1 MPDHD
6 DEDDEVG
13 VRIARA
19 ARELPRT
26 IAIAESLTGG
36 ALSSRLARLE
46 DASDWYR
53 GAVVTYASDVKHSV
67 LGAPPGEVVSE
78 VAARALADGVATLLD
93 ADVAVAVT
101 GVGGPDP
108 QDGESPGTVWMA
120 LHTPAGTT
128 ARCCTFGGGPEAV
141 VEQTCDAA
149 VSWLADHL
157 DEQSAHT

>member
-6 DEDDEVG
+6 DEVG
-13 VRIARA
+13 MRVARA
-19 ARELPRT
+19 ARELPRS

-36 ALSSRLARLE
+36 ALSARLARLE

-53 GAVVTYASDVKHSV
+53 GAVVTYAADVKHSV

-108 QDGESPGTVWMA
+108 QDGEPPGTVWMA
-120 LHTPAGTT
+120 LHTPTGTT
-128 ARCCTFGGGPEAV
+128 ARRCTFRGAPSAV
-141 VEQTCDAA
+141 VEQTCD
-149 VSWLADHL
+149 
-157 DEQSAHT
+157 